1 MEETESVDMVKPPGK
16 QDSDSTQPTKDGIN
30 NIPSSKIY
38 EEDNTEAQ
46 DNKTSRLEEKESTK
60 RNLRGNKHS

>member
-1 MEETESVDMVKPPGK
+1 MEETESVDMVRSLGE
-16 QDSDSTQPTKDGIN
+16 QDSDSARPAKDGIN

-46 DNKTSRLEEKESTK
+46 DNKTSRLEEKESTE